1 VIRFRKLGVAS
12 GNASAPLRVA
22 AVKKFGYQP
31 RHTIGFRIAW
41 MNGRSR
47 AYTLPTIRLAGQ

>member
-1 VIRFRKLGVAS
+1 MTRFRKPGVTSDRLGS
-12 GNASAPLRVA
+12 REGGRCQ
-22 AVKKFGYQP
+22 KFGYQP

-41 MNGRSR
+41 MKGRSR